1 VFLSSTFRD
10 FGEERDLLVRK
21 VFPALRAKLK
31 DRFVELVDVDLRW
44 GITAEQAERGEVLPI
59 CLAEIDRSRPY
70 FIGLLGERY
79 GWVPGKEKYPPTLLR
94 QRRWLKDHQGG
105 KSVTELE
112 ILHGVLNAPE
122 MAGRARFYFR
132 SSAYAQKKRGEYL
145 SVDKEDRK
153 RQQALKARIR
163 KSDFPVVRY
172 ATPVDL
178 AKRLEGDL
186 WQILDAEFPAE
197 SIPDAFARESMRHEA
212 YAAPR
217 RRLYLGGDVYLKTLK
232 GLIRKNIPRI
242 LITGQSG
249 GGKSALLA
257 NALVGM
263 HTPRV
268 NLFEHY
274 LGASSDSADVASLVR
289 RLIDYVRRVT
299 QSTDDVPSDP
309 QALFESLPTWLA
321 IASAYA
327 QKTRTRW
334 VFVLDALNNLSSYQ
348 DLRWFPGYLPPRL
361 SVVVSCLEG
370 EVREAL
376 EAKGPWERMTIDPLD
391 RAGQERLLTAYLR
404 RYNKTLPTDLQA
416 HALDHPLAGNP
427 LWLKTLAE
435 ELRLFGSHEELERR
449 LTTLLGHP
457 KGKAPEE
464 PPTVDDL
471 FEHVLARIEDDHGQ
485 KLVRNALTS
494 IWASRAGLSEPELL
508 DILNCPPAIWAPI
521 RYALDEMLLESGG
534 RILFAHDYAKI
545 AVRDRYLP
553 TEKKQQQAHRSL
565 AKYFAGKPVDSRVV
579 EELPHQWKAARA
591 WGDLK
596 RSLTTLE
603 IFEALNKHRSQE
615 EHLSYWLA
623 MEAAYNKQMLEQSM
637 RRAWRRWALS
647 EKEGYTGDV
656 ADNLATFLREA
667 GRGITKK
674 FLRILAELAFTITE
688 KAYGSHHP
696 HTGIRLNDLAILA
709 KAQGDYTAAES
720 LYRRAL
726 AITEKTQGPAHPAM
740 VIRLNNLGQLLAEKS
755 GYVGAEPLFW
765 RALTIIDKSVGSMSP
780 EKIAILGNLA
790 SLHLKRGECGLA
802 EPLFRQ
808 ALTITEK
815 TRGPEHPDTGRAL
828 NNLAAVLDEKGDHS
842 TAELL
847 YRRALAI
854 TEKTQGP
861 EHPSTGIRL
870 NNLAGLLDEKG
881 DHSTAELLYRRAL
894 AIAEKAQGPEH
905 PSTGTCLN
913 NLAGLLEAQ
922 GDYAAAEPLYRRA
935 LAINEQLNGS
945 EHENTMQARCLLSD
959 VLREIDK
966 KDEALQLLDWSLPAA
981 ERLQLGGPF
990 FRLGTLL
997 VEQGDYKRAE
1007 QILKRCV
1014 EIRRAT
1020 LTPTDPAITEAL
1032 QSLDDIYR
1040 LIGRA
1045 IGGDIDSFG

>member
-1 VFLSSTFRD
+1 MGKSRSVRVFLSSTFRD

-21 VFPALRAKLK
+21 VFPSLRAKLK

-44 GITAEQAERGEVLPI
+44 GITVEQAERGEVLPI

-79 GWVPGKEKYPPTLLR
+79 GWVPGADKYPSTLLR

-132 SSAYAQKKRGEYL
+132 SRAYAQKKRGEYL

-172 ATPVDL
+172 ATPAEL
-178 AKRLEGDL
+178 AKRLERDL
-186 WQILDAEFPAE
+186 WRILDAEFPAE
-197 SIPDAFARESMRHEA
+197 SIPDAFERESMRHEA

-217 RRLYLGGDVYLKTLK
+217 RRLYLGGDDYLKTLK

-242 LITGQSG
+242 LVTGQSG

-263 HTPRV
+263 HSPRV

-274 LGASSDSADVASLVR
+274 LGASSDSADAVSLVR
-289 RLIDYVRRVT
+289 RLIDYIRRVT
-299 QSTDDVPSDP
+299 QSTDDVPTDP

-334 VFVLDALNNLSSYQ
+334 VFVFDALNNLSSYQ
-348 DLRWFPGYLPPRL
+348 DLRWFPSYLPPRL
-361 SVVVSCLEG
+361 SIVVSCLKG
-370 EVREAL
+370 DVLEAL

-404 RYNKTLPTDLQA
+404 RYNKTLPKDLQP
-416 HALDHPLAGNP
+416 HALGHPLAGNP

-435 ELRLFGSHEELERR
+435 ELRLFGGHEELEER
-449 LTTLLGHP
+449 LTTLLGPP
-457 KGKAPEE
+457 KGKGSEE

-471 FEHVLARIEDDHGQ
+471 FEHVLERIEHDHGQ

-508 DILNCPPAIWAPI
+508 EILNCPPAIWAPI

-565 AKYFAGKPVDSRVV
+565 AKYFASKPVDSRVV
-579 EELPHQWKAARA
+579 EELPHQWREARA

-603 IFEALNKHRSQE
+603 IFESLITQRSLE
-615 EHLSYWLA
+615 EHLGYWLS
-623 MEAAYNKQMLEQSM
+623 METACKKQMLEESM
-637 RRAWRRWALS
+637 EKAWAGWALS
-647 EKEGYTGDV
+647 ESGENTGV
-656 ADNLATFLREA
+656 AADNLATFLREA
-667 GRGITKK
+667 GRGLTGH
-674 FLRILAELAFTITE
+674 FVLSLTRLALSIAE
-688 KAYGSHHP
+688 KQKGHADP
-696 HTGIRLNDLAILA
+696 ETGTRLNNLALLLGE
-709 KAQGDYTAAES
+709 QGCYADAEP

-726 AITEKTQGPAHPAM
+726 AIAEKSEGHEHPSTGTCLSNLAELLKAQGDYAGAEQLSRRALAIAEKSEGPGHPSTG
-740 VIRLNNLGQLLAEKS
+740 ISLNNLAELLRQQ
-755 GYVGAEPLFW
+755 GDYPGAELLFR
-765 RALTIIDKSVGSMSP
+765 RAL
-780 EKIAILGNLA
+780 AIVENA
-790 SLHLKRGECGLA
+790 
-802 EPLFRQ
+802 
-808 ALTITEK
+808 
-815 TRGPEHPDTGRAL
+815 RGPEHPQTGICL
-828 NNLAAVLDEKGDHS
+828 NNLAMLLEARGGYAS
-842 TAELL
+842 AE
-847 YRRALAI
+847 
-854 TEKTQGP
+854 P
-861 EHPSTGIRL
+861 
-870 NNLAGLLDEKG
+870 
-881 DHSTAELLYRRAL
+881 LYRRAL

-905 PSTGTCLN
+905 PTTGVFLN
-913 NLAGLLEAQ
+913 NLAELLMEQ
-922 GDYAAAEPLYRRA
+922 GDYAGAEPLSQRA
-935 LAINEQLNGS
+935 LKIQEKVVGRD
-945 EHENTMQARCLLSD
+945 HENTVGAICLLSD
-959 VLREIDK
+959 ILEKLDRK
-966 KDEALQLLDWSLPAA
+966 KEAIELLVRALPTA
-981 ERLQLGGPF
+981 ERLQLGGVF
-990 FRLGTLL
+990 FRLATLL
-997 VEQGDYKRAE
+997 IEREAYDKAE
-1007 QILKRCV
+1007 STLKRCL
-1014 EIRRAT
+1014 EIR
-1020 LTPTDPAITEAL
+1020 LKKLGPTDPAIRKTLERLAEVCRLTGREDEAL
-1032 QSLDDIYR
+1032 RWIAGSNEPITVNH
-1040 LIGRA
+1040 
-1045 IGGDIDSFG
+1045 

>member
-1 VFLSSTFRD
+1 MGISRSVRVFLSSTFRD

-79 GWVPGKEKYPPTLLR
+79 GWVPGKEKYSSTLLR

-145 SVDKEDRK
+145 PVSKEDRQ

-163 KSDFPVVRY
+163 QSTFPVVRY
-172 ATPVDL
+172 ATPADL
-178 AKRLEGDL
+178 AKRLERDL

-217 RRLYLGGDVYLKTLK
+217 RRLYLGGDRYLKTLK
-232 GLIRKNIPRI
+232 ALLRKNTPRI

-263 HTPRV
+263 HSPRV

-274 LGASSDSADVASLVR
+274 LGASSDSADAVSLVR

-309 QALFESLPTWLA
+309 QALFESLPAWLA

-334 VFVLDALNNLSSYQ
+334 VFVLDALNNLNSYQ
-348 DLRWFPGYLPPRL
+348 DLRWLPSYLPPRL

-416 HALDHPLAGNP
+416 RALDHPLAGNP

-471 FEHVLARIEDDHGQ
+471 FEHVLARIEHDHGQ

-521 RYALDEMLLESGG
+521 RYALEDALLESGG
-534 RILFAHDYAKI
+534 RISLAHDYLRI
-545 AVRDRYLP
+545 AISDRYLSGNGRLRELLIRKLNRRLYWCFMSVVDP
-553 TEKKQQQAHRSL
+553 TSDLKFLGKTESRSIDVLYHAVLSAGSNPRLVERLVNPPGTLFNLLAIPRLSGSSNSFIEDFRGLFFDCARQAASVKTFGKDKAIVLLLTSFCALSVDLLHRYL
-565 AKYFAGKPVDSRVV
+565 FFVAGKYDVWGTTVDVN
-579 EELPHQWKAARA
+579 ENEYL
-591 WGDLK
+591 G
-596 RSLTTLE
+596 
-603 IFEALNKHRSQE
+603 IEAIQ
-615 EHLSYWLA
+615 
-623 MEAAYNKQMLEQSM
+623 
-637 RRAWRRWALS
+637 ALS
-647 EKEGYTGDV
+647 CSARWLVTLTDADESNANSPQVRNAFKSLLEVSQWRVIDDIDV
-656 ADNLATFLREA
+656 LYVHLFRE
-667 GRGITKK
+667 RIRW
-674 FLRILAELAFTITE
+674 LESILAG
-688 KAYGSHHP
+688 K
-696 HTGIRLNDLAILA
+696 
-709 KAQGDYTAAES
+709 
-720 LYRRAL
+720 
-726 AITEKTQGPAHPAM
+726 
-740 VIRLNNLGQLLAEKS
+740 
-755 GYVGAEPLFW
+755 
-765 RALTIIDKSVGSMSP
+765 
-780 EKIAILGNLA
+780 
-790 SLHLKRGECGLA
+790 
-802 EPLFRQ
+802 
-808 ALTITEK
+808 
-815 TRGPEHPDTGRAL
+815 
-828 NNLAAVLDEKGDHS
+828 
-842 TAELL
+842 
-847 YRRALAI
+847 
-854 TEKTQGP
+854 
-861 EHPSTGIRL
+861 
-870 NNLAGLLDEKG
+870 
-881 DHSTAELLYRRAL
+881 
-894 AIAEKAQGPEH
+894 
-905 PSTGTCLN
+905 
-913 NLAGLLEAQ
+913 
-922 GDYAAAEPLYRRA
+922 
-935 LAINEQLNGS
+935 
-945 EHENTMQARCLLSD
+945 
-959 VLREIDK
+959 
-966 KDEALQLLDWSLPAA
+966 
-981 ERLQLGGPF
+981 
-990 FRLGTLL
+990 
-997 VEQGDYKRAE
+997 
-1007 QILKRCV
+1007 
-1014 EIRRAT
+1014 
-1020 LTPTDPAITEAL
+1020 
-1032 QSLDDIYR
+1032 
-1040 LIGRA
+1040 
-1045 IGGDIDSFG
+1045 